1 MFGDVPL
8 VLVDHDDGLAAAVEA
23 MRPLPAIAVD
33 LEADSFHHYRE
44 KVCLIQVSI
53 PGTDFVVDTL
63 AVSSLE
69 PLAELLRDPDR
80 VKVLHGADYDVVS
93 LKRDYDI
100 ALRGLFDTMIAAQ
113 FLNLPRLGLA
123 DLLGSTFGVE
133 IDKKYQR
140 HDWARRP
147 LQPEHLE
154 YARGDTHWLLAMRE
168 VMQYRLSRA
177 GWSAAV
183 DEECRLLEQREWQG
197 RTPEPG
203 DFLRIKGASGLDK
216 AGIQVL
222 RALYE
227 YREGQAK
234 AMDRPVFKVIPDRV
248 LLAVARKKPDD
259 VDGMGSIVRSSS
271 ALMRQ
276 HGKALVAAVA
286 TGLADERPLPKPST
300 RKKSKGRSGPASAP
314 VMERLKVWRSTRV
327 AKDDLPPAIIGSNAV
342 LRELARVLPRSAE
355 DLAAVPELR
364 SWQVERYSAELLAVI
379 EEGIEAGK
387 PQSKSRRRR
396 RRRKKSSGSSAD

>member
-8 VLVDHDDGLAAAVEA
+8 VLVDTDEALASAVAA
-23 MRPLPAIAVD
+23 MRGLPAIAVD

-53 PGTDFVVDTL
+53 PGTDYVIDTL

-69 PLAELLRDPDR
+69 PLGELLRDPQL

-100 ALRGLFDTMIAAQ
+100 ALAGLFDTMIAAQ

-123 DLLGSTFGVE
+123 DLLGSSFGVE

-147 LQPEHLE
+147 LLPEHLE
-154 YARGDTHWLLAMRE
+154 YARGDTHWLLALRE
-168 VMQYRLSRA
+168 VFQYRLDRA
-177 GWSAAV
+177 GWTDAV
-183 DEECRLLEQREWQG
+183 AQECRLLEQRVWQG
-197 RTPEPG
+197 RTPDPG
-203 DFLRIKGASGLDK
+203 DFLRIKGARDLDMR
-216 AGIQVL
+216 AVRVL
-222 RALYE
+222 RVLYE
-227 YREGQAK
+227 YREQQAK

-248 LLAVARKKPDD
+248 LLTIAHRRPRD
-259 VDGMGSIVRSSS
+259 VDALGAIIRKSS

-276 HGKALVAAVA
+276 HGQGLVAAVA
-286 TGLADERPLPKPST
+286 AGLDDDRPLPEAPQKRKPRS
-300 RKKSKGRSGPASAP
+300 RSGPASAP
-314 VMERLKVWRSTRV
+314 VVERLRTWRSERV
-327 AKDDLPPAIIGSNAV
+327 KRDNLPPAIIGSNAV
-342 LRELARVLPRSAE
+342 LRELARALPASLEELAE
-355 DLAAVPELR
+355 LPDVRA
-364 SWQVERYSAELLAVI
+364 WQVERYGKEII
-379 EEGIEAGK
+379 EIVSDGLEAAK

-396 RRRKKSSGSSAD
+396 RRRRKKSSGSAD